1 MKGKIFF
8 MVVLCIF
15 LTGMLCGCVEEEN
28 EEENKSPTCALTANP
43 TSGTAPLTVTFT
55 ITASDSDGSISS
67 WELDIDNDGLV
78 EYHGMGNPPAT
89 QMHTYEMSGSFTA
102 KLYVTD
108 NEGALCIKTVE
119 VSVSGPQYITVTIN
133 NNMDYGAAVIIFDG
147 KGTAQT
153 MIYSKYIDWGETEV
167 FHTNLTGSHDFK
179 VMVTES
185 QYGFQ
190 SSDTIT
196 TDKHFVV
203 TIEEYGT
210 INITSNG

>member
-1 MKGKIFF
+1 MKRKVLIIIA
-8 MVVLCIF
+8 LCIF
-15 LTGMLCGCVEEEN
+15 LTGLFYGCVEEEK
-28 EEENKSPTCALTANP
+28 EEENKSPTCGLTANP
-43 TSGTAPLTVTFT
+43 TSGTTPLTVTFT

-67 WELDIDNDGLV
+67 WELDINNDGLV
-78 EYHGMGNPPAT
+78 DYQGIGNPPTT
-89 QMHTYEMSGSFTA
+89 QMHTYEIAGSYTA

-108 NEGALCIKTVE
+108 NEGALCIKTVW
-119 VSVSGPQYITVTIN
+119 VSVSSPQYITVTIN
-133 NNMDYGAAVIIFDG
+133 NNMDYGAAIIIFDG

-153 MIYSKYIDWGETEV
+153 MIYSEYIEWGETEV
-167 FHTNLTGSHDFK
+167 FNSNLTGSHDFK

-203 TIEEYGT
+203 NIEEYGT